1 VYNINN
7 QIKNALIMIKRE
19 VKKEIEL
26 EEKLKT
32 KNECVGEEKKKQL
45 VPAMVV
51 AVLVIILLIF
61 GWKIFDNKNLSD
73 KNEASVSEEA
83 LNLEETKKAS
93 LNLSNKD
100 PEVGGVV
107 EKVSRLILLPDGEI
121 TVATV
126 KDADTLRQK
135 DPKAFQYVKN
145 GDKLLISQT
154 GIIIYDPILDKIVD
168 VAH

>member
-1 VYNINN
+1 
-7 QIKNALIMIKRE
+7 MIKRE
-19 VKKEIEL
+19 AKKGSEL
-26 EEKLKT
+26 KSELKEELKT
-32 KNECVGEEKKKQL
+32 EDGCVGEEKKKQT
-45 VPAMVV
+45 VTVAAV
-51 AVLVIILLIF
+51 AVLIIVLLIF
-61 GWKIFDNKNLSD
+61 GWKIFDNKNLPD
-73 KNEASVSEEA
+73 KNEASVSEKAEKA
-83 LNLEETKKAS
+83 FNLEETKKAS

-145 GDKLLISQT
+145 GDKLLISQM
-154 GIIIYDPILDKIVD
+154 GIIIYDPVLDKIVD

>member
-1 VYNINN
+1 
-7 QIKNALIMIKRE
+7 MIKRE
-19 VKKEIEL
+19 AKKEVVL
-26 EEKLKT
+26 KEKLKT
-32 KNECVGEEKKKQL
+32 ENESVGEEKKKL
-45 VPAMVV
+45 TVV
-51 AVLVIILLIF
+51 MILAVLIIILLIF
-61 GWKIFDNKNLSD
+61 GWRIFDNRNGSD
-73 KNEASVSEEA
+73 KSEPPESDKVEKV

-126 KDADTLRQK
+126 KDADMLRQK

-145 GDKLLISQT
+145 GDKLLISPM

>member
-1 VYNINN
+1 
-7 QIKNALIMIKRE
+7 M
-19 VKKEIEL
+19 VKTETKKSEEL
-26 EEKLKT
+26 KEKLKT
-32 KNECVGEEKKKQL
+32 EDERVGEEKKKQTATVVIAAVL
-45 VPAMVV
+45 MVV
-51 AVLVIILLIF
+51 LLIF
-61 GWKIFDNKNLSD
+61 GWRIFDNKNLSD
-73 KNEASVSEEA
+73 KNEAPVSEKA
-83 LNLEETKKAS
+83 LNLLEETEKTS

-145 GDKLLISQT
+145 GDKLLISQM